1 MRPSASWDKFQE
13 KGGHAVPI
21 VSKGKPKNQRK
32 ATPPVRI
39 IVASFVLVILLGT
52 LLLTLPIASASH
64 TFTNP
69 LDALFTATSSTC
81 VTGLAVVDT
90 TSHWSTF
97 GHAVIL
103 VLIQIGGL
111 GLSTF
116 AIGFSLLVHKRL
128 GIRELVLAKEASG
141 GDMQEVVPLLKLMLG
156 FTFLCEALGAGL
168 LMLRFVP
175 AYGVRGVWPS
185 VFVAV
190 SAYCNA
196 GFDILGF
203 VPGNSSL
210 TAFAGDPLVSLTISL
225 LIAIGGLGFV
235 VVYDIY
241 RCKLAP
247 AFHHK
252 DRERLNFHTQV
263 CLRGTLILL
272 GAGTLLFYIFEFN
285 NTMGHLNVF
294 EKLVAAFF
302 QSVNTRTAGFASV
315 DIQGMNDVTKAV
327 SVALM
332 FIGGCPGS
340 TAGGVKVTTMA
351 VLAATLLCT
360 IRGREEAVMLRHR
373 FATSVVFKSMTVV
386 AFGMALTLID
396 TGIIGALNPEAP
408 FIDVLYESASA
419 FGTAGLSASLTPQL
433 DAVSHL
439 LLCCTMFIGRVG
451 PLSFGLS
458 ILMRQKKPG
467 GSILPEGRMLI
478 G

>member
-1 MRPSASWDKFQE
+1 M
-13 KGGHAVPI
+13 PI
-21 VSKGKPKNQRK
+21 MTKAKPKNPRK
-32 ATPPVRI
+32 ATPPVRL
-39 IVASFVLVILLGT
+39 IVASFALVILLGT
-52 LLLTLPIASASH
+52 LLLTLPVSSAAH
-64 TFTNP
+64 RFTSP

-81 VTGLAVVDT
+81 VTGLSVVDT
-90 TSHWSTF
+90 TTHWSTF

-116 AIGFSLLVHKRL
+116 AIGFSLLVRRRL

-141 GDMQEVVPLLKLMLG
+141 GDMQEIVPLLKLMLG

-175 AYGVRGVWPS
+175 AYGTGGIWPS

-225 LIAIGGLGFV
+225 LIATGGLGFV
-235 VVYDIY
+235 VVQDIY
-241 RCKLAP
+241 RCKLYP
-247 AFHHK
+247 TFHRK
-252 DRERLNFHTQV
+252 NRERLNFHSQV

-272 GAGTLLFYIFEFN
+272 GAGTLIFFICEFN
-285 NTMGHLNVF
+285 NTMAHLNFF
-294 EKLVAAFF
+294 EKLVAAIF
-302 QSVNTRTAGFASV
+302 QSANTRTAGFASV
-315 DIQGMNDVTKAV
+315 DIAGMKDITKAA
-327 SVALM
+327 SVGLM

-340 TAGGVKVTTMA
+340 TAGGVKVTTMV

-360 IRGREEAVMLRHR
+360 IRGREEAVVLGHR
-373 FATSVVFKSMTVV
+373 FPTGLVFKSMTVV
-386 AFGMALTLID
+386 AFGMAITLID
-396 TGIIGALNPEAP
+396 AGIIGALNPQVP
-408 FIDVLYESASA
+408 FIDVLYEAASA

-433 DAVSHL
+433 DTISHL
-439 LLCCTMFIGRVG
+439 ILCVTMFIGRVG

-458 ILMRQKKPG
+458 ILMKAKKPN

>member
-1 MRPSASWDKFQE
+1 MLKSAGKTK
-13 KGGHAVPI
+13 KGRG
-21 VSKGKPKNQRK
+21 QRK
-32 ATPPVRI
+32 TAPPIRL
-39 IVASFVLVILLGT
+39 IVGSFVLVILLGT
-52 LLLTLPIASASH
+52 LVLILPPSSSKGA
-64 TFTNP
+64 FTHP
-69 LDALFTATSSTC
+69 LDALFTATSATC
-81 VTGLAVVDT
+81 VTGLSVVDT
-90 TSHWSTF
+90 TVHWSTF
-97 GHAVIL
+97 GQAVIL

-116 AIGFSLLVHKRL
+116 AIGFSLLVHRRL
-128 GIRELVLAKEASG
+128 GIRELALAREASG
-141 GDMQEVVPLLKLMLG
+141 GDTGEIVPLLKLMLG

-175 AYGVRGVWPS
+175 AYGTKGIWPA

-203 VPGNSSL
+203 IPGNSSL

-235 VVYDIY
+235 VVQNLY
-241 RCKLAP
+241 RCKLSP
-247 AFHHK
+247 TLRRK

-272 GAGTLLFYIFEFN
+272 GAGTLIFFVCEYA
-285 NTMGHLNVF
+285 NTMEDLNIF
-294 EKLVAAFF
+294 EKLVASLF
-302 QSVNTRTAGFASV
+302 QSVNTRTAGFAS
-315 DIQGMNDVTKAV
+315 INIHGMQDVTKAA
-327 SVALM
+327 SVGLM

-340 TAGGVKVTTMA
+340 TAGGVKVTTIA

-360 IRGREEAVMLRHR
+360 IRGKEESTMLGRR
-373 FATSVVFKSMTVV
+373 FPTSVVFKAMTVV
-386 AFGMALTLID
+386 ALGAAITLID
-396 TGIIGALNPEAP
+396 AGIIGALNPSIP

-419 FGTAGLSASLTPQL
+419 FGTAGLSASVTPRL
-433 DAVSHL
+433 EPISRL
-439 LLCCTMFIGRVG
+439 ILCATMFLGRVG

-458 ILMRQKKPG
+458 ILMRAKKPN

>member
-1 MRPSASWDKFQE
+1 MA
-13 KGGHAVPI
+13 I
-21 VSKGKPKNQRK
+21 VTKGKPKPQRK
-32 ATPPVRI
+32 AAPPVRL
-39 IVASFVLVILLGT
+39 IVASFALVILLGT
-52 LLLTLPIASASH
+52 LLLVLPASSSSGN
-64 TFTNP
+64 FTSP
-69 LDALFTATSSTC
+69 LDALFTATSATC
-81 VTGLAVVDT
+81 VTGLSVVDT
-90 TSHWSTF
+90 TAHWSTF

-103 VLIQIGGL
+103 LLIQIGGL

-116 AIGFSLLVHKRL
+116 AIGFSLLVHRRL
-128 GIRELVLAKEASG
+128 GIRELVLAREASG
-141 GDMQEVVPLLKLMLG
+141 GDMQEIVPLLKLMLG

-210 TAFAGDPLVSLTISL
+210 TAFAGDPLVSLTISA

-235 VVYDIY
+235 VVQDIY
-241 RCKLAP
+241 RCKLSP
-247 AFHHK
+247 TLRRK
-252 DRERLNFHTQV
+252 DRERLNFHSQV

-272 GAGTLLFYIFEFN
+272 GAGAVMFFVCEYG
-285 NTMGHLNVF
+285 NTMKGLNIG
-294 EKLVAAFF
+294 EKAVAALF
-302 QSVNTRTAGFASV
+302 QSANTRTAGFASL
-315 DIQGMNDVTKAV
+315 DIAGMKDVTKAA
-327 SVALM
+327 SAALM

-340 TAGGVKVTTMA
+340 TAGGVKVTTMV

-360 IRGREEAVMLRHR
+360 IRGKEEASMLRHR
-373 FATSVVFKSMTVV
+373 FTTGVVFKAMTVA
-386 AFGMALTLID
+386 AFGMAITLID
-396 TGIIGALNPEAP
+396 AGVISALNPAVP
-408 FIDVLYESASA
+408 FIDVLYEAASA
-419 FGTAGLSASLTPQL
+419 FGTAGLSAGLTPQL
-433 DAVSHL
+433 DTISHL
-439 LLCCTMFIGRVG
+439 LLCVTMFIGRVG

-458 ILMRQKKPG
+458 ILMRAKKPN